1 MILAAWLLA
10 AAVDAAP
17 PPPEVDAYV
26 RAQMGSQ
33 KIPGLA
39 LAVVREG
46 RIEIAAGFGLANV
59 EHGVPV
65 KPQTVFQSGSTG
77 KQFAAAAALLLA
89 DEGRLGL
96 DDPVSKYVPA
106 PAHWAPI
113 TVRHLLTHT
122 SGIPEYTDSIDLR
135 RDYTE
140 AELVA
145 MAGERPLDFAPGTK
159 WSYSNTAYAVLGAVI
174 RKASGKFY
182 GDVLEERIFAP
193 LDMETAR
200 VISEEDIVPD
210 RAAGY
215 RLENGVLKNQQWV
228 APLLNTT
235 ADGALYLSV
244 LDLAK
249 WARALD
255 TDRPLRGAL
264 RERMWTPA
272 RLASG
277 DVADARGK
285 GYGFG
290 WFVGRHNGHPLV
302 DHSGSWQGF
311 QAWIGR
317 FPAQRMTV
325 VVLSNLAGSD
335 PGLVGRGVAGILASE
350 LGRPA
355 P

>member
-1 MILAAWLLA
+1 MILTWLLA
-10 AAVDAAP
+10 AAVNAPAA

-26 RAQMGSQ
+26 RAQMAEQ

-39 LAVVREG
+39 LAVVRDG
-46 RIEIAAGFGLANV
+46 RIEIASGFGLANV
-59 EHGVPV
+59 EHQVPV
-65 KPQTVFQSGSTG
+65 KPETVFQSGSTG

-106 PAHWAPI
+106 PARWKGI

-140 AELVA
+140 AQLVE
-145 MAGERPLDFAPGTK
+145 MAGQRPLDFPPGTR

-182 GDVLEERIFAP
+182 GDILEERIFAP
-193 LDMETAR
+193 LGMETAR
-200 VISEEDIVPD
+200 IISEEDIVPD

-215 RLENGVLKNQQWV
+215 RLDKGVLKNQEWV
-228 APLLNTT
+228 SPLLNTT

-244 LDLAK
+244 LDMAK

-255 TDRPLRGAL
+255 TDTPLHARL
-264 RERMWTPA
+264 RDQMWTPA
-272 RLASG
+272 LLSSG
-277 DVADARGK
+277 RAADARGS

-290 WFVGRHNGHPLV
+290 WFIARHNGHPLIQ
-302 DHSGSWQGF
+302 HSGSWQGF

-317 FPAQRMTV
+317 FPEQGMSVIA
-325 VVLSNLAGSD
+325 LSNLAGSD
-335 PGLVGRGVAGILASE
+335 PGVVGRGVAEILA
-350 LGRPA
+350 PA
-355 P
+355 LKR